1 MKPLRVM
8 IVIALVAGAAI
19 GTVGSHTARAGTNGQ
34 QLTVRS
40 VAAYRVYVCG
50 NNQENEHVCHSWD
63 TPKSVT
69 PLNGWWW
76 VGCTTVQMYGASRNL
91 VARASVNV
99 PTFQASSDYTAVYE
113 TSHEC

>member
-1 MKPLRVM
+1 MKLLKVM
-8 IVIALVAGAAI
+8 ILTAVVAGAAM
-19 GTVGSHTARAGTNGQ
+19 GMFGSQMARAGANGQ

-40 VAAYRVYVCG
+40 VAAYGVYVCG
-50 NNQENEHVCHSWD
+50 NNQEQEYVCHHWD